1 MRKGL
6 LENAKRLNIDLLNF
20 LNKYFNLYYILNN
33 AFQLMSCS
41 LFSYVQKFKANQIIV
56 RIRH

>member
-56 RIRH
+56 R